1 MMRKFCVLFA
11 VVVTQTHACDKM
23 TQNYIQG
30 QIPSF
35 STGKKWVKGTQDP
48 SVLSLPLNVNLQ
60 LLQNKVKKNTVK
72 EMIEA

>member
-23 TQNYIQG
+23 TQNYIPG
-30 QIPSF
+30 F

-60 LLQNKVKKNTVK
+60 LLQNKVKKKYSERND
-72 EMIEA
+72 